1 MRMIQKIAAGCI
13 GLCLFACTETDELRN
28 AEGKTGFVVSLTD
41 GTNINVSRATP
52 GKIVESESIDG
63 TDFQLLIVNEET
75 DETIYN
81 KQVTSEVIKAYSGV
95 YTLTATYGK
104 NPVLALDAP
113 YFKGEVSG
121 VEVFSGQTT
130 SVEIPC
136 EVANA
141 LVSVAYDESKAKF
154 SDVYSDYYVEVKVGS
169 ETVQIDKTGEK
180 SAYFQAGSTFEVIF
194 HGTIDGADKA
204 VTLGSEFKVP
214 STLGA
219 GDHLK
224 LTLSPKLD
232 RFDIPLTVEG
242 VTVEEAKLTEEIP
255 LEWLPKPKVEAEG
268 FEEGNT
274 LSFAETEA
282 KNAKL
287 NLKLSS
293 ALQDIKFKFNF
304 EDSQE
309 LFASLDK
316 EKDYLLSNAEDK
328 AIIEAVLGTTL
339 PTINATEASID
350 LSALVSKLQTNAGA
364 TTNNAIT
371 IDVQANDRWSSEDK
385 SANLTYTLACN
396 KPEFSVSVKPENCW
410 AWEFTVDEVSV
421 TKGDAEKIK
430 SNLVYQYYDGTDWV
444 NCSDGMTQKFAV
456 DESRKNIY
464 LEDEPEAR
472 TYQVRA
478 LYRGAIASEECTATL
493 EEPWQL
499 PNGDMD
505 EWQYEIYKEWESGLF
520 NKTKHTYY
528 SFMPW
533 SKDENKIWDTNNAYT
548 TRHRYNSSTTTY
560 DKNGLHA
567 VSYVVGRN
575 NFGLAAELR
584 NTANGRGNN
593 DLSGVQ
599 SYNIVPGELFT
610 GTAKLSMGAYGNIFN
625 DASGEDDKFEP
636 TKDAVF
642 KSRPTA
648 LSFWYKYKP
657 LDGSSDT
664 WSVYIQLLDAEG
676 NTIVEKEEISSES
689 QQDWVLMT
697 VSLPYEGDK
706 VYSKCNIIFIDF
718 KSSSKNGGDVPY
730 SEQTLTFYIQESN
743 GSLTTKTHSPAYIGS
758 ILTIDDISL
767 VYDK

>member
-28 AEGKTGFVVSLTD
+28 AEGKTGFMVSLTD

-52 GKIVESESIDG
+52 GEIVESESIDG
-63 TDFQLLIVNEET
+63 TDFHLLIVNEET
-75 DETIYN
+75 KEPIYN
-81 KQVTSEVIKAYSGV
+81 DKVINGTIDAYSGV
-95 YTLTATYGK
+95 YTLTATYGG

-113 YFKGEVSG
+113 YFEGEVSG

-136 EVANA
+136 YVANA
-141 LVSVAYDESKAKF
+141 LVSATYDESKAKF
-154 SDVYSDYYVEVKVGS
+154 SDVYSDYYVEVKAGNA
-169 ETVQIDKTGEK
+169 TVQIDKTGAQ

-214 STLGA
+214 STLKA

-232 RFDIPLTVEG
+232 RFDIPLKVEG
-242 VTVEEAKLTEEIP
+242 ATIEDASLTEEIP

-268 FEEGNT
+268 FEGNT
-274 LSFAETEA
+274 LNFVETEA

-304 EDSQE
+304 EDAQE
-309 LFASLDK
+309 QFASLDK
-316 EKDYLLSNAEDK
+316 EKEYFLSNDADK
-328 AIIEAVLGTTL
+328 TVIETVLGTTL

-430 SNLVYQYYDGTDWV
+430 SDLVYQYYDGTNWV
-444 NCSDGMTQKFAV
+444 DCSDGMTQKFAV

-464 LEDEPEAR
+464 LEDEPEER

-478 LYRGAIASEECTATL
+478 LYRGAIASAESTATL

-505 EWQYEIYKEWESGLF
+505 EWNYSTVARSIITYTPCTSG
-520 NKTKHTYY
+520 NS
-528 SFMPW
+528 SFW
-533 SKDENKIWDTNNAYT
+533 NTNNSYT
-548 TRHRYNSSTTTY
+548 TRYVQEIEVFGSGSNPYNCFP
-560 DKNGLHA
+560 A
-567 VSYVVGRN
+567 VSYVPRN
-575 NFGLAAELR
+575 NGRAAEIR
-584 NTANGRGNN
+584 STAAGRGNTKTVFGHTEL
-593 DLSGVQ
+593 DLNKVA
-599 SYNIVPGELFT
+599 GELFLGDIEVIQG
-610 GTAKLSMGAYGNIFN
+610 GTA
-625 DASGEDDKFEP
+625 ASPDGDHYVIQKGREFH
-636 TKDAVF
+636 
-642 KSRPTA
+642 SRPSA
-648 LSFWYKYKP
+648 LSFWYKYSP
-657 LDGSSDT
+657 CNSDT
-664 WSVYIQLLDAEG
+664 WKVTIELLNE
-676 NTIVEKEEISSES
+676 NKEVIISKTHQSSETKS
-689 QQDWVLMT
+689 EYTEVT
-697 VSLPYEGDK
+697 VPLDY
-706 VYSKCNIIFIDF
+706 
-718 KSSSKNGGDVPY
+718 
-730 SEQTLTFYIQESN
+730 QESVLYEQCKYIYIVFSSTIN
-743 GSLTTKTHSPAYIGS
+743 AGSSLQYNTVDYTLWKDNNQQTFEHTYVGS

>member
-309 LFASLDK
+309 QFASLDK

-464 LEDEPEAR
+464 LEDEPEER

-478 LYRGAIASEECTATL
+478 LYRGTIASAEGSATL

-499 PNGDMD
+499 PNGDMED
-505 EWQYEIYKEWESGLF
+505 WQDSERY
-520 NKTKHTYY
+520 TQPYY
-528 SFMPW
+528 QPW
-533 SKDENKIWDTNNAYT
+533 QEAQWWDTNNNT
-548 TRHRYNSSTTTY
+548 TMPDDYSVYINYKCFPTTTY
-560 DKNGLHA
+560 ETPGFDNNGKAA
-567 VSYVVGRN
+567 VIRSVAVNRMN
-575 NFGLAAELR
+575 SE
-584 NTANGRGNN
+584 
-593 DLSGVQ
+593 
-599 SYNIVPGELFT
+599 I
-610 GTAKLSMGAYGNIFN
+610 MGAGSTRGILYIGTT
-625 DASGEDDKFEP
+625 EDDGTLNEGKEWF
-636 TKDAVF
+636 
-642 KSRPTA
+642 SRPSK
-648 LSFWYKYKP
+648 LEFKYKYSSY
-657 LDGSSDT
+657 DGEHMGVEIGLYSSDGT
-664 WSVYIQLLDAEG
+664 RIAWGSFTSILG
-676 NTIVEKEEISSES
+676 ES
-689 QQDWVLMT
+689 YDSYQ
-697 VSLPYEGDK
+697 
-706 VYSKCNIIFIDF
+706 N
-718 KSSSKNGGDVPY
+718 GDVPLTY
-730 SEQTLTFYIQESN
+730 ERTDLKPNSIQIKFQSVAGNESVSTRKTTISMPNGKSYKIYEGSVLTLDNIELIY
-743 GSLTTKTHSPAYIGS
+743 TK
-758 ILTIDDISL
+758 
-767 VYDK
+767 

>member
-309 LFASLDK
+309 QFASLDK

-464 LEDEPEAR
+464 LEDEPEER

-478 LYRGAIASEECTATL
+478 LYRGAIASTESTATL

-499 PNGDMD
+499 PNSGME
-505 EWQYEIYKEWESGLF
+505 EWSNETYKDGR
-520 NKTKHTYY
+520 Y
-528 SFMPW
+528 SFNPW
-533 SKDENKIWDTNNAYT
+533 SSDAFWDTNNDFT
-548 TRHRYNSSTTTY
+548 TRH
-560 DKNGLHA
+560 KNGASQTSIANYNGFHA
-567 VSYVVGRN
+567 VSCVTGRN
-575 NFGLAAELR
+575 GFAAELR
-584 NTANGRGNN
+584 STANGRANTRI
-593 DLSGVQ
+593 DFIIHSHTEQ
-599 SYNIVPGELFT
+599 DYNKVAGRLFT
-610 GTAKLSMGAYGNIFN
+610 GYANVYVNKPSGTIGDDADGGKDTYTEEKNASFN
-625 DASGEDDKFEP
+625 
-636 TKDAVF
+636 
-642 KSRPTA
+642 SRPTA
-648 LSFWYKYKP
+648 LQFYYKYVP
-657 LDGSSDT
+657 YNSDT
-664 WSVYIQLLDAEG
+664 WSVHIELLDE
-676 NTIVEKEEISSES
+676 NKNIIIQNEKTSSETMN
-689 QQDWVLMT
+689 DWST
-697 VSLPYEGDK
+697 EPFK
-706 VYSKCNIIFIDF
+706 VELNYADETTYAKCKYIYVIF
-718 KSSSKNGGDVPY
+718 KSTINEGANMPY
-730 SEQTLTFYIQESN
+730 REITQTFYVLEEN
-743 GSLTTKTHSPAYIGS
+743 GSLSTHTYEPAYVGS
-758 ILTIDDISL
+758 VLTIDDISL

>member
-1 MRMIQKIAAGCI
+1 MNKEKRFRDMRMIQKIAAGCI
-13 GLCLFACTETDELRN
+13 GLCLFACTETDEWKS

-309 LFASLDK
+309 QFASLDK

-430 SNLVYQYYDGTDWV
+430 SNLVYQYYDGTNWV
-444 NCSDGMTQKFAV
+444 NCSDGMTQKFAI

-464 LEDEPEAR
+464 LEDEPEER

-478 LYRGAIASEECTATL
+478 LYRGAIASAEGTATL

-505 EWQYEIYKEWESGLF
+505 EWNYSTVARSIITYTPCTSG
-520 NKTKHTYY
+520 NS
-528 SFMPW
+528 SFW
-533 SKDENKIWDTNNAYT
+533 NTNNSYT
-548 TRHRYNSSTTTY
+548 TRYVQEIEVFGSGSNPYNCFP
-560 DKNGLHA
+560 A
-567 VSYVVGRN
+567 VSYVPRN
-575 NFGLAAELR
+575 NGKAAEIR
-584 NTANGRGNN
+584 STAAGRGNTKTVFGHN
-593 DLSGVQ
+593 ELDLNKVA
-599 SYNIVPGELFT
+599 GELFLGDIEVMQG
-610 GTAKLSMGAYGNIFN
+610 GTAASPDGDHYVIQKGREFN
-625 DASGEDDKFEP
+625 
-636 TKDAVF
+636 
-642 KSRPTA
+642 SRPSA
-648 LSFWYKYKP
+648 LSFWYKYSP
-657 LDGSSDT
+657 CNSDT
-664 WSVYIQLLDAEG
+664 WQVTIELLDE
-676 NTIVEKEEISSES
+676 NEEVIISKTHQSSEAKS
-689 QQDWVLMT
+689 EYAEVT
-697 VSLPYEGDK
+697 VPLDY
-706 VYSKCNIIFIDF
+706 
-718 KSSSKNGGDVPY
+718 
-730 SEQTLTFYIQESN
+730 QESVLYEQCKYIYIVFSSTIN
-743 GSLTTKTHSPAYIGS
+743 VGSSLQYNTVDYTLWKDNNQQTFEHTYVGS